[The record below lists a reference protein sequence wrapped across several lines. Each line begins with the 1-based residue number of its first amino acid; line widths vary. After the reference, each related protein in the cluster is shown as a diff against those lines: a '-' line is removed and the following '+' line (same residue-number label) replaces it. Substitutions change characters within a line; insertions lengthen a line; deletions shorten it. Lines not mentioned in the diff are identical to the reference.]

1 MGFRRPTA
9 NTPLDS
15 KREDP
20 LERAKRLAR
29 RITPEEQI
37 ERGLGVLEDAGFD
50 SDQIDYMAGLVGC
63 KAEDLAISIST
74 ASPHIGANIG
84 HGTEGHR
91 EGFGADERRLLT
103 EIRSLLEPAAAESPP
118 RCLTREEAANYLGI
132 EPPQLDY
139 LVRAR
144 KIRFVKLGDQRGRVF
159 RLKDIDEF
167 LEQNL
172 QLTAEE
178 MLKARR
184 KPR

>member
-74 ASPHIGANIG
+74 ASPHIGASRRP
-84 HGTEGHR
+84 GTSSSRPRGAPEPTNTASKPSSSSPFRLSTQVDSEFRRRGARCSRPPHR
-91 EGFGADERRLLT
+91 SLPRAGEISGFG
-103 EIRSLLEPAAAESPP
+103 
-118 RCLTREEAANYLGI
+118 CG
-132 EPPQLDY
+132 
-139 LVRAR
+139 
-144 KIRFVKLGDQRGRVF
+144 
-159 RLKDIDEF
+159 
-167 LEQNL
+167 
-172 QLTAEE
+172 
-178 MLKARR
+178 
-184 KPR
+184 